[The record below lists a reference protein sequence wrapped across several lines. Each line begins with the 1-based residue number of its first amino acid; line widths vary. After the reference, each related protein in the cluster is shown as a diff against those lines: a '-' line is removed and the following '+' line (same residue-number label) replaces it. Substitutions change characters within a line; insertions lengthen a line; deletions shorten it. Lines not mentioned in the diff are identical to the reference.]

1 MISGKINKLFSEEFH
16 KENSEGQ
23 FDIYKIVIPFSR
35 LFQNDEPTDIYS
47 GTEKIP
53 FKARYSD
60 YKMILRHEFANPV
73 NFEFKVFR
81 KLYTSISR

>member
-23 FDIYKIVIPFSR
+23 FDISKIVVPFSR
-35 LFQNDEPTDIYS
+35 LFQNDKPTDIYS

-53 FKARYSD
+53 FKARNPD
-60 YKMILRHEFANPV
+60 YKMILRQEFANKIKV
-73 NFEFKVFR
+73 EFKVF
-81 KLYTSISR
+81 KSVIKFPSF